1 MARKLNQFRIKMLNS
16 KFRLINLSWQIIKLS
31 LIYDPFKLSLNF
43 DQVGWYW
50 WIWCSELGMN
60 VSSEVFL
67 FWLGQ
72 DSGGWMACLGSFLV
86 IPKHY
91 SNITE
96 VYLNLFKDTLK
107 GVRSKDKKK
116 FASRRKSPNPNGP
129 GSCLGY
135 TL

>member
-1 MARKLNQFRIKMLNS
+1 
-16 KFRLINLSWQIIKLS
+16 
-31 LIYDPFKLSLNF
+31 
-43 DQVGWYW
+43 
-50 WIWCSELGMN
+50 
-60 VSSEVFL
+60 
-67 FWLGQ
+67 
-72 DSGGWMACLGSFLV
+72 MACLGSFLV

-135 TL
+135 ILYIIVHLLSQRHLKFFI